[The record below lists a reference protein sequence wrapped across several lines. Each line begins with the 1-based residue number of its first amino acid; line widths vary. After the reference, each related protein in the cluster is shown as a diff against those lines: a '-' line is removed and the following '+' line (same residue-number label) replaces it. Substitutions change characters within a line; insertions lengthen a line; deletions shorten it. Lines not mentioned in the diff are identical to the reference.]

1 MPYHQISKAQLSQKK
16 RWIDVKLVGVDFSFR
31 IPRTTAAIS
40 DVFCLCGMC
49 YLVGERPSGRH
60 PKRHW
65 NDLLNYV
72 HHVFAAAA
80 LALPAP
86 AVAPVPPAAPAPSA
100 APAPPAPPA
109 AAAAGAAAGAAP
121 AAAAAPSPAAPAAA
135 AAAHFRWTVFS
146 QISRRKND
154 L

>member
-1 MPYHQISKAQLSQKK
+1 
-16 RWIDVKLVGVDFSFR
+16 
-31 IPRTTAAIS
+31 
-40 DVFCLCGMC
+40 MC

-80 LALPAP
+80 LAPLAPPAR
-86 AVAPVPPAAPAPSA
+86 AVAPAPPAAPAPSA

-109 AAAAGAAAGAAP
+109 AAAA
-121 AAAAAPSPAAPAAA
+121 PSPAAA
-135 AAAHFRWTVFS
+135 AAAAALS
-146 QISRRKND
+146 MDSI
-154 L
+154 